1 MDLEDTVDALQVEM
15 IAALSSGQAVPWV
28 LDPEQD
34 KPCKDCGGYNVTLR
48 MQGMQVRADFSSC
61 KRRDGKSVWVKFI
74 EKARLQM
81 PTLHHTPDYRRE
93 IKPKQRQEAF
103 KRANYTCE
111 LCGKYAGKYAL
122 GDLHADHM
130 YSLADARDNGDINEP
145 WVKSLDN
152 IAALCGECNSGK
164 GRSSFPLE
172 IRNAIRK
179 RREDNA

>member
-28 LDPEQD
+28 LDSEQD
-34 KPCKDCGGYNVTLR
+34 KPCKHCGGYNVTLR
-48 MQGMQVRADFSSC
+48 MHGMQVRADCSSC
-61 KRRDGKSVWVKFI
+61 KRRNGESVWVKFI

-111 LCGKYAGKYAL
+111 LCGKYAL

-145 WVKSLDN
+145 WVTSLDN